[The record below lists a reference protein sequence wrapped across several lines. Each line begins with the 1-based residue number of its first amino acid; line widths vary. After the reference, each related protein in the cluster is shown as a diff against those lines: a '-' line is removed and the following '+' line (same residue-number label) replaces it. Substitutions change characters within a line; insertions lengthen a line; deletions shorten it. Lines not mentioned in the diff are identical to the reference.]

1 MSHIVQAKTSI
12 KHPDLALLT
21 QAVKL
26 VAQQHSGGRIAD
38 HYLTFARSR
47 RTDAQLALFTSELD
61 RGMGLKIKKTT
72 GELTFIGDYWAHEE
86 LAAQI
91 QQQILQTYV
100 SLATMQALA
109 AMGYQASAVEG
120 EQGQLVLVGVSYE

>member
-1 MSHIVQAKTSI
+1 MLDLYCHPVVCNTLVDFVVYGNTQQRSHVSMSHIVQAKTSV

-38 HYLTFARSR
+38 YYLTFARSR
-47 RTDAQLALFTSELD
+47 RTDAQFAIFTSELE

-72 GELTFIGDYWAHEE
+72 GELTFIGDYWGHEE
-86 LAAQI
+86 LA
-91 QQQILQTYV
+91 
-100 SLATMQALA
+100 
-109 AMGYQASAVEG
+109 
-120 EQGQLVLVGVSYE
+120 

>member
-12 KHPDLALLT
+12 KNPDLALLT

-26 VAQQHSGGRIAD
+26 VAQQHPGGRIAD
-38 HYLTFARSR
+38 YYLTFARSR
-47 RTDAQLALFTSELD
+47 RDAQVAIFTSELD

-72 GELTFIGDYWAHEE
+72 GELTFIGDYWGHEE

-91 QQQILQTYV
+91 QQHILQTYV

>member
-1 MSHIVQAKTSI
+1 MSHIVQAKTSVT
-12 KHPDLALLT
+12 HPDLAILT
-21 QAVKL
+21 QAVTL

-38 HYLTFARSR
+38 YYLTFARSR
-47 RTDAQLALFTSELD
+47 RTDAQFAIFTSELQ
-61 RGMGLKIKKTT
+61 RGMGIKIKKT
-72 GELTFIGDYWAHEE
+72 GELTFIGDYWGHEE
-86 LAAQI
+86 LATQI